1 MHQFK
6 AQPSSS
12 EHTVQ
17 SLRGDLGLRS
27 ARKLGAPQ
35 GLHVLGTATHRLGA
49 GARVQSHRTIQGGQE
64 PKGWLVDAL
73 VDRDH
78 AG

>member
-35 GLHVLGTATHRLGA
+35 GLHVIGLSA
-49 GARVQSHRTIQGGQE
+49 GARVRSHCMIQGGQE
-64 PKGWLVDAL
+64 PKGWFVDSL